1 VGILMLL
8 EAILGPIWAWIFI
21 NEIPPF
27 IVIVG
32 GAIIMFS
39 ILFQSFFAKKTA

>member
-1 VGILMLL
+1 VGIFSLT

-21 NEIPPF
+21 NEVPPL
-27 IVIVG
+27 IVIIG

-39 ILFQSFFAKKTA
+39 VLFQSFFARKS